1 MKLGI
6 IITSY
11 NDENTLEKAIQSL
24 TSLKKKIKFI
34 LR

>member
-11 NDENTLEKAIQSL
+11 NDENTLTKSIQSAV
-24 TSLKKKIKFI
+24 SLKKK
-34 LR
+34 

>member
-11 NDENTLEKAIQSL
+11 NDENTLKKAIQSAS
-24 TSLKKKIKFI
+24 SLKKKIKFI
-34 LR
+34 LH

>member
-11 NDENTLEKAIQSL
+11 NDEDTLKKAIESAA
-24 TSLKKKIKFI
+24 SLKKKIKF
-34 LR
+34 LLH